1 MAVSNR
7 SVNVPGVQKAST
19 MARVVAG
26 LKDAG
31 SKNVA
36 PINKP
41 SAPAKHSTSPIA
53 GIQKSEKL
61 LKSALASGK
70 VKDLNATRQAI
81 AKKTGNWPNGNT
93 N

>member
-1 MAVSNR
+1 MADSSR
-7 SVNVPGVQKAST
+7 SVSLPGFQNANNV
-19 MARVVAG
+19 ARAVAG

-70 VKDLNATRQAI
+70 VKDLNKTREAI
-81 AKKTGNWPNGNT
+81 AKKTGNWPNGST

>member
-1 MAVSNR
+1 MADSSR
-7 SVNVPGVQKAST
+7 SVSLPGFQKANNV
-19 MARVVAG
+19 ARAVAG

-70 VKDLNATRQAI
+70 VKDLNKTREAI
-81 AKKTGNWPNGNT
+81 AKKTGNWPNGST